1 MKQKKTEVKF
11 DAMLVDRWRFDVPI
25 EYDEMQN
32 KKIGVFDYQ
41 TERNYVFSF
50 SEKHINKLTL
60 DTFFK
65 MLKQRGNV

>member
-41 TERNYVFSF
+41 TEKNYVFSF

>member
-1 MKQKKTEVKF
+1 MKQIDKNINF
-11 DAMLVDRWRFDVPI
+11 DAMLVDRWRFDVPV
-25 EYDEMQN
+25 EYDDMQN

-50 SEKHINKLTL
+50 SEKHINRLTL

-65 MLKQRGNV
+65 MLKQRSHV